1 MIKDNRYSHYT
12 KKELIEELFLMID
25 NYNGLEWQINN
36 QAKYINQNYILIE
49 WMEKWV
55 RNDPTA
61 DPDTFTD
68 MVADWRK
75 ENEQDLSNT
84 QCN

>member
-75 ENEQDLSNT
+75 ENEQINSNH
-84 QCN
+84 